1 MSLIILFD
9 QKDQANTE
17 RPHDFMPWI
26 MSVTLYKN
34 PEKVWIQMTFEI
46 IWKCFLEIQTEKEK
60 E

>member
-1 MSLIILFD
+1 MSLFILFD

-17 RPHDFMPWI
+17 RPHDFMPRN

-34 PEKVWIQMTFEI
+34 PEKVWIQMAFEI